1 MDDLYV
7 YHKGKKLRC
16 GYTTGSCATAS
27 AKAAAQMLHLQ
38 TPLDTIHIDTPAQK
52 PLSIPIQNAVFDN
65 QSASC
70 CVIKDAGDDQDA
82 TDGMEIYATV
92 QKRNDGNICI
102 SGGDGV
108 GRITKPGFWGE
119 PGDAAINPVPR
130 QMIRN
135 ELKKIADC
143 GWDVEISAP
152 RGKQIAEKTLNAKI
166 GIVDGISIIGT
177 TGIVEPM
184 SNEALKQTIYL
195 EIDEIAKQGNKKI
208 LFHLGNYG
216 ESVAQQ
222 LDLDL
227 PAVKISNFI
236 GDAVLYA
243 KNKDFRKTLLIGH
256 IGKISKLSIGA
267 FNTHSSICDLRM
279 EAFVHYLALAGARK
293 TILEEIMHC
302 TDTEEA
308 LQLVMKHNL
317 GKIVTNMRKGC
328 IDRIQRYVKDPNFN
342 VDVIIYS
349 MDLGILD

>member
-7 YHKGKKLRC
+7 YHKGKKLKC

-27 AKAAAQMLHLQ
+27 AKAAAQMLHNQ
-38 TPLDTIHIDTPAQK
+38 TLLDTIDINTPVQK
-52 PLSIPIQNAVFDN
+52 PLSLPVQNAEFD
-65 QSASC
+65 QKSASC

-92 QKRNDGNICI
+92 KRRNDGNIVI
-102 SGGDGV
+102 SGGEGI
-108 GRITKPGFWGE
+108 GRITKPGFWGS

-130 QMIRN
+130 QMITE
-135 ELKKIADC
+135 ELQKISDC

-152 RGKQIAEKTLNAKI
+152 RGRQIAEKTLNAKI

-195 EIDEIAKQGNKKI
+195 EIDEIVKQGHKKI
-208 LFHLGNYG
+208 LFHLGNHG
-216 ESVAQQ
+216 ETVAQQ
-222 LDLDL
+222 LSLNL
-227 PAVKISNFI
+227 PSVKISNFI

-243 KNKDFRKTLLIGH
+243 KNKNFEKTVLIGH

-293 TILEEIMHC
+293 EILEEIMQC

-308 LQLVMKHNL
+308 LGLAMKHNL
-317 GKIVTNMRKGC
+317 GKIVTNMRQGC
-328 IDRIQRYVKDPNFN
+328 IDRIQKYVKDPCFK
-342 VDVIIYS
+342 VEVIIYS